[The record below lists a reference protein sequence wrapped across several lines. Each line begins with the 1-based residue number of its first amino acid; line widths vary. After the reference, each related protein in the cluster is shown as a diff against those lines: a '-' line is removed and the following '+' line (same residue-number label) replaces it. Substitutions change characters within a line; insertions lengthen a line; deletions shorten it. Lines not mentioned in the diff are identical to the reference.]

1 MKTRTNPLLWT
12 VLAAAFSLAAAGIV
26 LAADGPQKPAAG
38 GAAKRKP
45 DPALQQIEDDPKLPR
60 VLLVG
65 DSISMGYT
73 LPVRALLTGKANVH
87 RPPTNCSSTAS
98 GLKNLDAWLG
108 PGKWDVI
115 HFNFGLHDQ

>member
-1 MKTRTNPLLWT
+1 MKTRTNSLLWT
-12 VLAAAFSLAAAGIV
+12 VLTATFSLAAAGIA

-38 GAAKRKP
+38 AAKRKP
-45 DPALQQIEDDPKLPR
+45 DPVFQQIEDDPTLPR
-60 VLLVG
+60 VLLIG
-65 DSISMGYT
+65 DSISIGYT
-73 LPVRALLTGKANVH
+73 LPVRELLKGKANLH

-108 PGKWDVI
+108 QGKWDVI